1 MKTETGKEDLY
12 AGDDAWREWFDVCSV
27 AGCSE
32 RSSAPLRRE
41 IVSAMRAQLTRMGF
55 GGQDVGFDDPVAFFD
70 SYFTLRGH
78 RTAKKPLKAYLA
90 YRMRVEKRK
99 MSDFVCGT
107 LFGTRSGRI
116 RDIVLDWI
124 SVLKGWRAHSCRR
137 ADGSRQLVW
146 EHGTDID
153 ALGSDLTAAETDSM
167 SRLDRAQVVRDVEV
181 LLARLAEAVSL
192 TREQIALVVYAV
204 AMNVPLT
211 AAAVL
216 KALRCGKSQA
226 YILRDR
232 VMASLRAML
241 ETFETASDIAFG
253 DVLLERCSAML
264 SAGLHR
270 ELEGRR

>member
-1 MKTETGKEDLY
+1 MSDAGKEDLY
-12 AGDDAWREWFDVCSV
+12 AGDAAWQEWFDVCSV

-32 RSSAPLRRE
+32 QSSVPLRRE

-55 GGQDVGFDDPVAFFD
+55 EGQDVGFDDPVAFFD

-90 YRMRVEKRK
+90 YRMKVENRK
-99 MSDFVCGT
+99 MSNFVCGT
-107 LFGTRSGRI
+107 LFGARSGRI

-146 EHGTDID
+146 EHGADID
-153 ALGSDLTAAETDSM
+153 ALGPDLAAAETDSM
-167 SRLDRAQVVRDVEV
+167 SRLDRAQVARDVEV
-181 LLARLAEAVSL
+181 LLARLAESVSL
-192 TREQIALVVYAV
+192 TQEQIALVVYVV

-211 AAAVL
+211 DAVVL
-216 KALRCGKSQA
+216 KALKCGKSQA
-226 YILRDR
+226 YVVRDR
-232 VMASLRAML
+232 VMASLRKELEML
-241 ETFETASDIAFG
+241 ETASDVTFG
-253 DVLLERCSAML
+253 DVLLERCSAAL
-264 SAGLHR
+264 PVELHR

>member
-1 MKTETGKEDLY
+1 MKTEDGQKNLY
-12 AGDDAWREWFDVCSV
+12 AGDAAWQEWFDVCSV

-32 RSSAPLRRE
+32 RSSVSLRRE
-41 IVSAMRAQLTRMGF
+41 IVSAMRAQLARMGF
-55 GGQDVGFDDPVAFFD
+55 GGQDVGSDDPVAFFD

-107 LFGTRSGRI
+107 LFGARSGRI

-124 SVLKGWRAHSCRR
+124 SVLKGWRAHSSRR

-146 EHGTDID
+146 EHGTDVD
-153 ALGSDLTAAETDSM
+153 KLGSDLVAAETDSM
-167 SRLDRAQVVRDVEV
+167 ARLDRTQVIRDVDL
-181 LLARLAEAVSL
+181 LLARLAESLPL
-192 TREQIALVVYAV
+192 TREQIVLVVYVV

-211 AAAVL
+211 DAVVL
-216 KALRCGKSQA
+216 KALKCGKSQA
-226 YILRDR
+226 YVVRDR
-232 VMASLRAML
+232 VMASLRSEL
-241 ETFETASDIAFG
+241 ETFETASDVAFG
-253 DVLLERCSAML
+253 DVLLERCSATL
-264 SAGLHR
+264 SAELHR

>member
-12 AGDDAWREWFDVCSV
+12 AGDAAWQEWFDVCSV

-32 RSSAPLRRE
+32 RSSVPLRRE
-41 IVSAMRAQLTRMGF
+41 IVSAMRTQLARMGF
-55 GGQDVGFDDPVAFFD
+55 AGQDAGFDDPVAFFD

-107 LFGTRSGRI
+107 LFGARSGRI

-153 ALGSDLTAAETDSM
+153 ALDFDLAAAETDSM
-167 SRLDRAQVVRDVEV
+167 ARLDRPQVIRDVDL
-181 LLARLAEAVSL
+181 LLARLAESVPL
-192 TREQIALVVYAV
+192 TREQVALVVYVV

-211 AAAVL
+211 DASVL
-216 KALRCGKSQA
+216 KALKCGKSQA
-226 YILRDR
+226 YVVRDR
-232 VMASLRAML
+232 VMASLRAEL
-241 ETFETASDIAFG
+241 ETFETASDVAFG
-253 DVLLERCSAML
+253 DVLLERCSVTL
-264 SAGLHR
+264 SAELHR

>member
-1 MKTETGKEDLY
+1 MKADSGQKDLY
-12 AGDDAWREWFDVCSV
+12 AGDAAWQEWFDICSV

-32 RSSAPLRRE
+32 RSAIALRRE
-41 IVSAMRAQLTRMGF
+41 VESAMCAQLARMGF
-55 GGQDVGFDDPVAFFD
+55 DGLDVGFDDPVAFFD
-70 SYFTLRGH
+70 SYFALRGR

-146 EHGTDID
+146 EHGTDVD
-153 ALGSDLTAAETDSM
+153 ALGSDLAAAETDSM

-181 LLARLAEAVSL
+181 LLARLAGSVSL
-192 TREQIALVVYAV
+192 TREQIALVVYVV

-211 AAAVL
+211 NAVVL
-216 KALRCGKSQA
+216 KVLKCGKSRA
-226 YILRDR
+226 YVVRDR
-232 VMASLRAML
+232 VMASLRAEL
-241 ETFETASDIAFG
+241 ETFETASDVAFG
-253 DVLLERCSAML
+253 DVLLERCSATL

>member
-1 MKTETGKEDLY
+1 MKTESEKEDLY
-12 AGDDAWREWFDVCSV
+12 AGDAAWQEWFDVCSV
-27 AGCSE
+27 AGCAE
-32 RSSAPLRRE
+32 RSSVPLRRE
-41 IVSAMRAQLTRMGF
+41 IVSAMRAQLARMGF
-55 GGQDVGFDDPVAFFD
+55 DGQDVGFDDPVAFFD

-90 YRMRVEKRK
+90 YRIKVEKMK

-107 LFGTRSGRI
+107 LFGARSGRI

-124 SVLKGWRAHSCRR
+124 SVLKGWRAHSCRQ

-153 ALGSDLTAAETDSM
+153 ALGSGLAAAEMDSM
-167 SRLDRAQVVRDVEV
+167 ARLDRGQVVRDVDL
-181 LLARLAEAVSL
+181 LLARLVESGPL
-192 TREQIALVVYAV
+192 THEQLALVIYAV

-211 AAAVL
+211 EAAVL
-216 KALRCGKSQA
+216 KTLKCSKSKA
-226 YILRDR
+226 YVLRDR
-232 VMASLRAML
+232 VMASLRAEVETL
-241 ETFETASDIAFG
+241 ETATDVAFG
-253 DVLLERCSAML
+253 DVLLERCSATL

>member
-153 ALGSDLTAAETDSM
+153 ALSSGLAAAETDSM
-167 SRLDRAQVVRDVEV
+167 ARLDRAQVVRDVEV
-181 LLARLAEAVSL
+181 LLARLAESVSL
-192 TREQIALVVYAV
+192 TREQIALVVYVV

-211 AAAVL
+211 DAAVL
-216 KALRCGKSQA
+216 KALKCGKSQA
-226 YILRDR
+226 YVVRDR

-241 ETFETASDIAFG
+241 ESLETASDVAFG
-253 DVLLERCSAML
+253 DVLLERCSATL
-264 SAGLHR
+264 SAELHR

>member
-1 MKTETGKEDLY
+1 MKSETEKEDLY
-12 AGDDAWREWFDVCSV
+12 AGDAAWQEWFDVCSV

-32 RSSAPLRRE
+32 RSSVPLRRE
-41 IVSAMRAQLTRMGF
+41 IVSAMRAQLARMGF
-55 GGQDVGFDDPVAFFD
+55 DGQDVGFDDPVAFFD

-78 RTAKKPLKAYLA
+78 RTAKKPLKSYLA
-90 YRMRVEKRK
+90 YRIKVEKMK

-107 LFGTRSGRI
+107 LFGARSGRI

-124 SVLKGWRAHSCRR
+124 SVLKGWRVHSRRR

-153 ALGSDLTAAETDSM
+153 AFSSGLAAAETDSM
-167 SRLDRAQVVRDVEV
+167 ARLDRTQVIRDVDL
-181 LLARLAEAVSL
+181 LLARLAESVPL
-192 TREQIALVVYAV
+192 TREQIALVVYVV

-211 AAAVL
+211 DAVVL
-216 KALRCGKSQA
+216 KALKCGKSQA
-226 YILRDR
+226 YVLRDR
-232 VMASLRAML
+232 VMASLRAALESL
-241 ETFETASDIAFG
+241 ETATDVAFG

-264 SAGLHR
+264 SAELHR